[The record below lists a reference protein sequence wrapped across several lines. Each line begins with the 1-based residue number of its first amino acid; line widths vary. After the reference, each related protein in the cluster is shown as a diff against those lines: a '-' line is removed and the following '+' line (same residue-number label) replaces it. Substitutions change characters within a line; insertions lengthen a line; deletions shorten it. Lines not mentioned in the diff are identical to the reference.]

1 MSQTSHAQAANS
13 DAVDWSDTALEPM
26 PWFPFTVAASA
37 GHGVAVAPVALAAER
52 AYWALVRT
60 WDTHPRLRLFV
71 LDAGDWQ
78 RHLPGRP
85 SGAMLRV
92 AADAWAVSLDA
103 EPAVVEREFVEAT
116 GPLFRAAADPAR
128 RAA

>member
-1 MSQTSHAQAANS
+1 MSQPSHAHAANPH
-13 DAVDWSDTALEPM
+13 AVDWSDPALEPM
-26 PWFPFTVAASA
+26 PWFPFTVAASF
-37 GHGVAVAPVALAAER
+37 GKGIAVAPVALAAER

-60 WDTHPRLRLFV
+60 WDTHPRMRLFV
-71 LDAGDWQ
+71 LDAADWQ

-85 SGAMLRV
+85 GGAMQRV

-116 GPLFRAAADPAR
+116 GPLFRAEADPAR

>member
-1 MSQTSHAQAANS
+1 MNQARQQAHA
-13 DAVDWSDTALEPM
+13 DTIDFSDTTLEPL
-26 PWFPFTVAASA
+26 PWFPFTAGTSV

-60 WDTHPRLRLFV
+60 WDARPRLTLLL

-78 RHLPGRP
+78 RHLPGR
-85 SGAMLRV
+85 LRTAV
-92 AADAWAVSLDA
+92 QRVGADAWAIALDA
-103 EPAVVEREFVEAT
+103 DPTAVERDLVEAIA
-116 GPLFRAAADPAR
+116 PLFRTGITAVQ

>member
-1 MSQTSHAQAANS
+1 MNPFCQHA
-13 DAVDWSDTALEPM
+13 DADPIDFSDTTLEPL
-26 PWFPFTVAASA
+26 PWFPFTAGTSV

-60 WDTHPRLRLFV
+60 WDARPRLTLLL

-85 SGAMLRV
+85 RTNVQRV
-92 AADAWAVSLDA
+92 GADAWAIALDA
-103 EPAVVEREFVEAT
+103 DPAEVERELVEAIA
-116 GPLFRAAADPAR
+116 PSFRAGITPVRHAA
-128 RAA
+128 